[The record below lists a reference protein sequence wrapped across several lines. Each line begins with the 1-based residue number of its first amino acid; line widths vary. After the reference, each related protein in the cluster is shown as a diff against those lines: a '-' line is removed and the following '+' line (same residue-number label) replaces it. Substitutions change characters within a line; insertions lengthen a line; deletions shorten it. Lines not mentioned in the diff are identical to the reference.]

1 MICDKCFQEL
11 NACQFK
17 INSIQL
23 IEKKNKQIDCLS
35 LKLKNMKQL
44 ESDLTIE
51 SNKRKNAEIKNIIL
65 ISVLSIQF
73 VFSFVCFI
81 TNF

>member
-1 MICDKCFQEL
+1 MICDKCLQKL
-11 NACQFK
+11 NEEHFK

-23 IEKKNKQIDCLS
+23 IDKKNKQLDCLS
-35 LKLKNMKQL
+35 LKLKNIKQL
-44 ESDLTIE
+44 EIDLTIE
-51 SNKRKNAEIKNIIL
+51 SNKRRTAEIKNIIL